1 MTTQFDFTN
10 DDWDR
15 VAAAPVLVGMAVA
28 KAEDSGFFG
37 SIRETRAL
45 LATIAEG
52 ADDNPAKTLINQ
64 AAGTDTS
71 VDFEAFKVLSADA
84 LATDAEAA
92 CTELARLL
100 PEVVEPEI
108 GDGYKRWLVELASA
122 VAEAAKEQGQ
132 LISPG
137 EVEVINR
144 VSVALGLG
152 PTA

>member
-1 MTTQFDFTN
+1 MATQFDFTN

-52 ADDNPAKTLINQ
+52 SADNPASKLISQ
-64 AAGTDTS
+64 AANTDTS
-71 VDFEAFKVLSADA
+71 VDFEAFKLLSAEA
-84 LATDAEAA
+84 LATDAEDA
-92 CTELARLL
+92 CVQLARLL
-100 PEVVEPEI
+100 PEVVEPQI
-108 GDGYKRWLVELASA
+108 GEGYKRWLVELASA

-132 LISPG
+132 LVSAG
-137 EVEVINR
+137 EIDVINR
-144 VSVALGLG
+144 VSAALGFDQ
-152 PTA
+152 TA